1 MKYEKKDELDYIC
14 KMLQENTGMNIS
26 ISKANITIKEFKFVN
41 RENPFLPTDGLYQEL
56 FTENES
62 IFEIPFIRSLNDIE
76 CFLCLRTTYF
86 DLTIGPCVLE
96 EVTNSLFYDY
106 IKRYKVPLYLKKN
119 LRIYFNSIPIY
130 KKMTSLIWDNWFI
143 FCYLT
148 NNYLH

>member
-14 KMLQENTGMNIS
+14 KMIQENTGMNIS

-62 IFEIPFIRSLNDIE
+62 IFEIPFIKSLNDIE

-130 KKMTSLIWDNWFI
+130 KKMTSLIWGNWFI

>member
-41 RENPFLPTDGLYQEL
+41 LENPFLPTDGLYQEL

>member
-14 KMLQENTGMNIS
+14 KMIQENTGMNIS

-62 IFEIPFIRSLNDIE
+62 IFEIPFIKSLNDIE

-119 LRIYFNSIPIY
+119 LRIYFTSIPIY
-130 KKMTSLIWDNWFI
+130 KKMTSLIWGNWFI

>member
-130 KKMTSLIWDNWFI
+130 KKMTSLVWDNWFI

>member
-76 CFLCLRTTYF
+76 CFYVYEQHT
-86 DLTIGPCVLE
+86 LT
-96 EVTNSLFYDY
+96 
-106 IKRYKVPLYLKKN
+106 
-119 LRIYFNSIPIY
+119 
-130 KKMTSLIWDNWFI
+130 
-143 FCYLT
+143 
-148 NNYLH
+148 